1 MASIVIKQ
9 HICDYYAMISH
20 IDYNVGKLVKTL
32 EETGQLENTLIVFT
46 GDNGLAVGQHGLMGK
61 QSFLISKKIRMK

>member
-1 MASIVIKQ
+1 
-9 HICDYYAMISH
+9 MISH

>member
-1 MASIVIKQ
+1 
-9 HICDYYAMISH
+9 MISH

-61 QSFLISKKIRMK
+61 HSFLISKKIRMK